1 MLGDEDVDPHEIYH
15 KLIRLSPLPFRQASS
30 IAIQHAFAESP
41 YASYGNSLGKKG
53 KSYNTNHLLNGVYS
67 QDAARRAETL
77 RSAAERMQAPEG
89 PTMAPEGLGVPEATQ
104 TPPERQTPQEGTEEL
119 PKTPF
124 PTKHPMVQNPDGS
137 YSNIVTTTV
146 GIGDRHYVIPTMVE
160 GKQLSVREAVD
171 VAKSYGL
178 DKYPSFDNAKD
189 AEQASI
195 DIHNAQVTPSEK
207 QQGSL
212 PQTDWLN
219 THGGKGG
226 SDLADV
232 LDENGYL

>member
-1 MLGDEDVDPHEIYH
+1 MKIGPMPFKPLLLMGLNQAFTTDPLVSNTTGGSGVPTSTFFRGRQMPFDEYAKYRQGYRGQVAG
-15 KLIRLSPLPFRQASS
+15 SP
-30 IAIQHAFAESP
+30 
-41 YASYGNSLGKKG
+41 
-53 KSYNTNHLLNGVYS
+53 T
-67 QDAARRAETL
+67 
-77 RSAAERMQAPEG
+77 QAPEA